1 MAGSDVQDQD
11 ITAVASKSLLLE
23 LTDQLQEWKFLGR
36 QLGLTDGETVDIERD
51 NRESKEM
58 KYQTLLQWK
67 QKFGKR
73 ATIGKL
79 AEALKKAGRTDLA
92 DYVMQEQRIRDAE
105 LLQVPLNDNGDPAHR
120 HLLGAEG
127 NGATTPANPRGANV
141 YGDTPRCPLLEGNG
155 ATVPANPQGANVY
168 GDTPR
173 CPLLEGN
180 GATTPANPRGANVY
194 GDTPR
199 CHLLEGNGATAPA
212 NPQGANDN
220 GDPAHCHLL
229 GAEGNGATAP
239 ANPQGANLIQ
249 TISLGPSQS
258 GDESA
263 RYVNTPRRWNIG
275 PSDQQWQFELEELG
289 GELVANQE
297 LSLLATSI
305 AQLHGGRELNDERLF
320 CSQLGIDDRV
330 YNPVLM
336 DRRQSNNEEKLY
348 YVLYAWLMATSLT
361 RNSLCKALLKF
372 DKVKKTR
379 LCKLYV
385 DIVHELFHENSS
397 DSS

>member
-120 HLLGAEG
+120 HLLGA
-127 NGATTPANPRGANV
+127 
-141 YGDTPRCPLLEGNG
+141 
-155 ATVPANPQGANVY
+155 
-168 GDTPR
+168 
-173 CPLLEGN
+173 EGN